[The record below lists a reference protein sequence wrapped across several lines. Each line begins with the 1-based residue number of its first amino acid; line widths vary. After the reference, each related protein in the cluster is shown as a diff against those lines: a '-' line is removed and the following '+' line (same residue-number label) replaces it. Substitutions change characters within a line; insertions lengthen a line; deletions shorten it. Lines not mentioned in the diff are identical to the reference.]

1 MTTMRCYDNYF
12 IIWFRVYL
20 FFEYMAEKFVITIGR
35 QFGSGGRVIG
45 KELAKR
51 LGFEYYDKELLS
63 EAAKVSGLDCSCFER
78 ADEKE
83 LFSIPNIFSG
93 NWFSFGLSEDCNGS
107 MSSEYIFKCQSDVIR
122 MIADKGNCII
132 VGRCADYVLRDYP
145 NCINLFLHAPI
156 EARIERVM
164 TRDKISE
171 KEATA
176 IVKRHDKQRS
186 SYYNFFT
193 DKTWGDGKSYHFSID
208 SSLLGISETC
218 DIICSFINK
227 YKSTLLK

>member
-1 MTTMRCYDNYF
+1 MT
-12 IIWFRVYL
+12 
-20 FFEYMAEKFVITIGR
+20 EKFIITIGR

-51 LGFEYYDKELLS
+51 LGFDYYDKELLN
-63 EAAKVSGLDCSCFER
+63 EAARESGLDCSCFEE

-83 LFSIPNIFSG
+83 LFSIPNILTS
-93 NWFSFGLSEDCNGS
+93 NWFSFGLNDGS
-107 MSSEYIFKCQSDVIR
+107 MSSEYIFKCQSEVIQ
-122 MIADKGNCII
+122 MIAEKGNCVL
-132 VGRCADYVLRDYP
+132 VGRCADYVLRDMP
-145 NCINLFLHAPI
+145 NCLNIFLHAPL
-156 EARIERVM
+156 EARIQRVM
-164 TRDKISE
+164 ARDKISE
-171 KEATA
+171 KEATN

-218 DIICSFINK
+218 DIICSFVNK
-227 YKSTLLK
+227 YKSSLLK

>member
-1 MTTMRCYDNYF
+1 MT
-12 IIWFRVYL
+12 
-20 FFEYMAEKFVITIGR
+20 EKFIITIGR

-51 LGFEYYDKELLS
+51 LGFDYYDKELLN
-63 EAAKVSGLDCSCFER
+63 EAARVSGLDCSCFEE

-83 LFSIPNIFSG
+83 LFSIPNILTS
-93 NWFSFGLSEDCNGS
+93 NWFSFGLNDGS
-107 MSSEYIFKCQSDVIR
+107 MSSEYIFKCQSEVIQ
-122 MIADKGNCII
+122 MIAEKGNCVL
-132 VGRCADYVLRDYP
+132 VGRCADYVLRDMP
-145 NCINLFLHAPI
+145 NCLNIFLHAPL
-156 EARIERVM
+156 EARIQRVM
-164 TRDKISE
+164 ARDKISE
-171 KEATA
+171 KEATN

-218 DIICSFINK
+218 DIICSFVNK
-227 YKSTLLK
+227 YKSSLLK

>member
-1 MTTMRCYDNYF
+1 MTNKF
-12 IIWFRVYL
+12 I
-20 FFEYMAEKFVITIGR
+20 ITIGR

-45 KELAKR
+45 KELSKR
-51 LGFEYYDKELLS
+51 LGFDYYDKELLS
-63 EAAKVSGLDCSCFER
+63 EASKVSGLDCSCFEQ

-83 LFSIPNIFSG
+83 LFSIPNIFST
-93 NWFSFGLSEDCNGS
+93 NWFSFGLGADCNSS
-107 MSSEYIFKCQSDVIR
+107 MSSEHIFKCQSEVIQ
-122 MIADKGNCII
+122 MIANKGNCII

-145 NCINLFLHAPI
+145 NCVNIFLHAPFD
-156 EARIERVM
+156 ARVERVM
-164 TRDKISE
+164 SRDKIGE
-171 KEATA
+171 KEAA
-176 IVKRHDKQRS
+176 SLVKKHDKQRA

-227 YKSTLLK
+227 YRSTLLK